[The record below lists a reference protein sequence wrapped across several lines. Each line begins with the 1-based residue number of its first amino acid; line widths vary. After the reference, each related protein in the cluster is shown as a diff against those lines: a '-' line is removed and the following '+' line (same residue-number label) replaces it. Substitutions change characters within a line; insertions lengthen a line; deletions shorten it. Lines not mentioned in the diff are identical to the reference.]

1 MHLKNQNLQYQEDLE
16 RMNQELDSLNSRKA
30 ILDDEVAVSAVK
42 VCPISYRLWFEKNNF
57 LLSTKKWIWKARE
70 IYSSI

>member
-16 RMNQELDSLNSRKA
+16 RMNQELDTLNSRKA

-42 VCPISYRLWFEKNNF
+42 VC
-57 LLSTKKWIWKARE
+57 
-70 IYSSI
+70 SIL